1 VGQRDWLRPDER
13 LREAG
18 RRLRGPHKRRAV
30 EGQQT
35 GLDPN
40 LQTDVPSWLRR
51 RREERVPVRR
61 LLSLSVAVF
70 AGLLGAALATSA
82 YTLPTSYA
90 LVILGV
96 QVLFILAWTV
106 TLRPAGPRVVAGVAL
121 MAAVAADLAAVLPR
135 HASLAPVGLV
145 TAGAFAVAVAG
156 QLLRGAD
163 RSRVTESLGGSLIVV
178 IGVVCFA
185 MLVVLIR
192 HAPGTPAVVTCLVA
206 AGVALVVARLTDIV
220 LPSPRT
226 SPQVPRGSTGVVV
239 GAMAGTLA
247 AGYLGSIL
255 VGLHPPRA
263 ALAGLVTA
271 LVAVLA
277 DLAVSYAEAGR
288 VLAGEAPPLWIARHL
303 QGPLG
308 GFALAAP
315 AAYVMSVLVLVTT
328 LS

>member
-1 VGQRDWLRPDER
+1 
-13 LREAG
+13 
-18 RRLRGPHKRRAV
+18 
-30 EGQQT
+30 
-35 GLDPN
+35 
-40 LQTDVPSWLRR
+40 
-51 RREERVPVRR
+51 
-61 LLSLSVAVF
+61 VAVF